1 MYIEIMTYDRPHIRT
16 GDHKLEQVKGSHFS
30 IGVEK
35 GEGCVC
41 LNVYDHPGQD
51 NALCSIELSAD
62 MLKMALAILEH
73 ESMGANE
80 PHL

>member
-1 MYIEIMTYDRPHIRT
+1 MYIEIMPYDRPHIRT
-16 GDHKLEQVKGSHFS
+16 GHHKLEQVKGSHYS

-35 GEGCVC
+35 GDGCVC
-41 LNVYDHPGQD
+41 IQVFDEPGRD
-51 NALCSIELSAD
+51 NELCIVELSAD

-73 ESMGANE
+73 ESMGTNE